1 MPRISALLPQPHARA
16 RVAVYVDG
24 EFRCTISQELVVQQ
38 RLTIGAELDEAQC
51 AALVRTDAEN
61 QALQL
66 AYRFL
71 GYRPRSESEV
81 RARLRRHSDPPEV
94 IDAVVARLQE
104 QRLLNDQQFAADY
117 AGRRTQASPRSRR
130 MVTWELRQKGVAAD
144 IVEDATENLDDAAAA
159 YRAAVRRGDRLRN
172 LPYPEFR
179 QKLGAFLQRRGFGYG
194 VSNRAIASVWAEL
207 TGADPQED

>member
-16 RVAVYVDG
+16 RIAVYVDG
-24 EFRCTISQELVVQQ
+24 EFRCTLSQELMVQQ
-38 RLTIGAELDEAQC
+38 RLTIGTDLDEAQC
-51 AALVRTDAEN
+51 AALVQKDAEG

-71 GYRPRSESEV
+71 GYRPRSEAEV
-81 RARLRRHSDPPEV
+81 RARLRRHHDSPEV
-94 IDAVVARLQE
+94 IDAVVGRLLE
-104 QRLLNDQQFAADY
+104 QRLLNDQQFATEY
-117 AGRRTQASPRSRR
+117 AGRRTSASPRSRR

-144 IVEDATENLDDAAAA
+144 IVEDATESLDDAAAA
-159 YRAAVRRGDRLRN
+159 YQAALKRGDRLRN

-194 VSNRAIASVWAEL
+194 VSNRAIASVWAEF
-207 TGADPQED
+207 TGTDAQED